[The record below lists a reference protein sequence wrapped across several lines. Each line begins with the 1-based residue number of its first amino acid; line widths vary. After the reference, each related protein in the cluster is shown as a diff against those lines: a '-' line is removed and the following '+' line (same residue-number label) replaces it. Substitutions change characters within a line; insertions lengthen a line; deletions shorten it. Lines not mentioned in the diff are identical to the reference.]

1 MTHLQK
7 FAACRLA
14 VMIIYLAAFFI
25 MLPIFGLG
33 QVFEYHWPVGLL
45 FIGLLFIRPA
55 KGDPAH
61 DERDES
67 IARQAWNRSSIIAG
81 RFTLFIVAVSW
92 IYVSYRGDD
101 TIDHGELTQAQLSER
116 VGVTRQTINA
126 LEAGKYVPSLELAL
140 NIARVFDQPVE
151 SVFQLADKE

>member
-1 MTHLQK
+1 MKNMTHLQK

-14 VMIIYLAAFFI
+14 LVVFYVATFFV

-33 QVFEYHWPVGLL
+33 KVFEYHWPVGLL

-55 KGDPAH
+55 KGDPAP

-67 IARQAWNRSSIIAG
+67 ISRQAWNRSSVFAG
-81 RFTLFIVAVSW
+81 RFTLLIVVASW

-101 TIDHGELTQAQLSER
+101 TIDHGILRILVAAHIIAQFIGRDVIALKLSRGE
-116 VGVTRQTINA
+116 VSNA
-126 LEAGKYVPSLELAL
+126 EG
-140 NIARVFDQPVE
+140 
-151 SVFQLADKE
+151 